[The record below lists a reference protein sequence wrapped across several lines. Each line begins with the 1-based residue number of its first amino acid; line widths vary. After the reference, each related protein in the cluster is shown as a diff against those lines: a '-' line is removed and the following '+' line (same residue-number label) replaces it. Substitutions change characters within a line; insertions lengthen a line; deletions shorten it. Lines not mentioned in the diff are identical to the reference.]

1 MLTIIKTD
9 GCSNNPEKFSTTKAG
24 EHIPCRYSMA
34 TIWAFH
40 GIERKHTLYLGG
52 DCIKKFC
59 EPLNKHIKNI
69 INFGNNRKTLLLT
82 RTKITS
88 RCKSMSHLRK
98 RILEKLA
105 VNMKYL
111 KVRDHCHC
119 TGKYRGATHSIFHL
133 KFNVPD
139 VISVAFYNGSNY
151 DYHLKKVKSNSNSI

>member
-1 MLTIIKTD
+1 
-9 GCSNNPEKFSTTKAG
+9 
-24 EHIPCRYSMA
+24 MA

-40 GIERKHTLYLGG
+40 GIERKHALYLGG

-59 EPLNKHIKNI
+59 EPLSKHIKNI
-69 INFGNNRKTLLLT
+69 INFGNNKKTLLLT

-88 RCKSMSHLRK
+88 RCKSISHLRK

-105 VNMKYL
+105 INMKYL
-111 KVRDHCHC
+111 NVRDHCHY

-133 KFNVPD
+133 KFNVLD

-151 DYHLKKVKSNSNSI
+151 DYH